1 LVWAEFFDE
10 QSSGFRSA
18 QLNDEF
24 NRIWGSEPGSA
35 DAKVVA
41 DAVQI
46 EAERLEKQDLKLL
59 LAKYSARPHSAG
71 RPAARPLRT
80 RSYERDP
87 LVIAIGKKRADHRC
101 EVVGC
106 EHPTFATNDAIR
118 YVEIHHIVPLV
129 DGGED
134 TIENVA
140 CLCPAHHRE
149 VHLGV
154 NAPQL
159 TAASVPAAKV
169 TRRSPAVR
177 AGVLLASLLSS
188 PLRSTRRPAGIRTST
203 CEFAAALRIRPF

>member
-10 QSSGFRSA
+10 QHSVFRSA
-18 QLNDEF
+18 ELGDEF
-24 NRIWGSEPGSA
+24 NRSWGSEQGSA

-59 LAKYSARPHSAG
+59 LAKYAARPHATG

-106 EHPTFATNDAIR
+106 GHPTFITADGLR
-118 YVEIHHIVPLV
+118 YVEIHHIVPLA
-129 DGGED
+129 DGGQD

-149 VHLGV
+149 VHLGSS
-154 NAPQL
+154 AQQL
-159 TAASVPAAKV
+159 TAQ
-169 TRRSPAVR
+169 
-177 AGVLLASLLSS
+177 LQSLRLK
-188 PLRSTRRPAGIRTST
+188 
-203 CEFAAALRIRPF
+203 